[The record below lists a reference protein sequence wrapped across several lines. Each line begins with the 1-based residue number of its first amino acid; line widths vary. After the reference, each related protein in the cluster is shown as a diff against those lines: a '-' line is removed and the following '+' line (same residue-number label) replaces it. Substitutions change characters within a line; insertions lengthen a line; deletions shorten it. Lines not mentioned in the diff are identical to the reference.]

1 MGMEGSAGGSLVS
14 VACEGMEGVDGG
26 LGSRVGGCGG
36 MGMEDFSRLD
46 VHAEMW
52 IGWCNFPIFLA
63 PLAWCGGMETED
75 WLVERCRFGMSMQC
89 GDDMFSVAR
98 CWCGM
103 SMHCVAS
110 VNIVVLQGI

>member
-1 MGMEGSAGGSLVS
+1 MEGSAGGSLLS

-52 IGWCNFPIFLA
+52 IGWCKFQIFLGA
-63 PLAWCGGMETED
+63 FGALWRDGEGG
-75 WLVERCRFGMSMQC
+75 LVGFSVVRCRFGMSMIVGMVLFRLPDVGAGC
-89 GDDMFSVAR
+89 R
-98 CWCGM
+98 CT
-103 SMHCVAS
+103 V
-110 VNIVVLQGI
+110 